1 MAGGGSGTSFGS
13 CSERSLVAAEVAGGG
28 SETSFGS
35 SSPRLGASPLTDAAL
50 ELTERFGSCSERS
63 LGASLLTD
71 ADIELTSL
79 LADTIDADLEVTE
92 RFKGPSPSCS
102 GAGLAASCAAAGLG
116 GASANW
122 RLVRLARA
130 VSVACKSSAVM
141 RGSIVGCISSIGP
154 FSFLFFSF
162 ALHLHFALALCTLL
176 LGEFFF
182 NFVYIPFCF

>member
-13 CSERSLVAAEVAGGG
+13 CSERSLVAAKGGAGGG

-102 GAGLAASCAAAGLG
+102 GAGLAASGLG

-130 VSVACKSSAVM
+130 VSVACKRSAVM
-141 RGSIVGCISSIGP
+141 RGSIVG
-154 FSFLFFSF
+154 LYY
-162 ALHLHFALALCTLL
+162 T
-176 LGEFFF
+176 E
-182 NFVYIPFCF
+182 VVV